1 MEGEDSMGKK
11 SELSV
16 SERLEVVLMILRKEG
31 PIGVLSRRYGV
42 SETTLHRWRDD
53 FMEGG
58 KTALSYGRGKG
69 KVNSSDGRIKELER
83 DLAKRDQVMGEQT
96 IANRI
101 LKKSA
106 DGLY

>member
-1 MEGEDSMGKK
+1 MGKK

-16 SERLEVVLMILRKEG
+16 SERLEVVLMILRKEE
-31 PIGVLSRRYGV
+31 PISVLSRLYGV

-53 FMEGG
+53 FIEGG
-58 KTALSYGRGKG
+58 KTALSHGRGKG
-69 KVNSSDGRIKELER
+69 KASSSDGRIKELER
-83 DLAKRDQVMGEQT
+83 DLAKRDQVIGELT

-101 LKKSA
+101 LKKSS

>member
-1 MEGEDSMGKK
+1 MGKK

-16 SERLEVVLMILRKEG
+16 SERLEAVLMILRKEE
-31 PIGVLSRRYGV
+31 PISVLSRRYGV

-53 FMEGG
+53 FIEGG

-69 KVNSSDGRIKELER
+69 KASSSDGRIKELER
-83 DLAKRDQVMGEQT
+83 DLAKRDQVIGELT

>member
-1 MEGEDSMGKK
+1 MGKK

-16 SERLEVVLMILRKEG
+16 SQRLEIVLMILRKEE
-31 PIGVLSRRYGV
+31 PISVLARRYGV
-42 SETTLHRWRDD
+42 SENTLHRWKDD
-53 FMEGG
+53 FVKAGQA
-58 KTALSYGRGKG
+58 ALAYGRGNAGTGPDAAKL
-69 KVNSSDGRIKELER
+69 KQLER
-83 DLAKRDQVMGEQT
+83 DLAKRDQVIGELT